1 MCFLLHNNQTMGRG
15 SKDQY
20 CLLFSQVLLSC
31 ISVSSLEWPPLF
43 FSVGRKGWLG
53 NDGPS
58 SFLTNFVYQPLPN
71 FPPLPNIF
79 AVTSLP
85 TDQCWNGRQV
95 DGCRIHY
102 ALWPKLED
110 LAGTIVTVYLRFHL
124 SAFKRMICRH
134 SWPILYLVA
143 SVSCVVLILDSLYT
157 ALCPSRSA
165 PLTCCIRNSQFFQC
179 TYPKF
184 STPFTSVVTKIAKY
198 KIITV
203 IIVSNVKKGRI
214 VKCYSLGNMIEEN
227 GLLYHVLHRFA
238 RCAQRSSWKKKVA
251 ANNDG
256 IAGVFCRHSLCKMHR
271 YTYHVRRYSRGS
283 RHLLRIQWPQTL
295 LSHWLDSHTW
305 SLVKA

>member
-1 MCFLLHNNQTMGRG
+1 MPLVSLMPWRFDRFPKPLTIAPHVFSSSQQPNHGPWLQGSILSFVLPSATFLHIG
-15 SKDQY
+15 K
-20 CLLFSQVLLSC
+20 LFGMTAA
-31 ISVSSLEWPPLF
+31 F

-58 SFLTNFVYQPLPN
+58 SFLTNFMYQPLPN

-95 DGCRIHY
+95 DGCRIPY

-110 LAGTIVTVYLRFHL
+110 LARTIVTVYLRFHL

-165 PLTCCIRNSQFFQC
+165 PLTCCIRNSQFF
-179 TYPKF
+179 
-184 STPFTSVVTKIAKY
+184 S
-198 KIITV
+198 
-203 IIVSNVKKGRI
+203 
-214 VKCYSLGNMIEEN
+214 
-227 GLLYHVLHRFA
+227 
-238 RCAQRSSWKKKVA
+238 
-251 ANNDG
+251 
-256 IAGVFCRHSLCKMHR
+256 MHI
-271 YTYHVRRYSRGS
+271 SQ
-283 RHLLRIQWPQTL
+283 I
-295 LSHWLDSHTW
+295 
-305 SLVKA
+305 

>member
-1 MCFLLHNNQTMGRG
+1 M
-15 SKDQY
+15 
-20 CLLFSQVLLSC
+20 
-31 ISVSSLEWPPLF
+31 
-43 FSVGRKGWLG
+43 
-53 NDGPS
+53 
-58 SFLTNFVYQPLPN
+58 YQPLPN

-85 TDQCWNGRQV
+85 IDQCWNGRQV
-95 DGCRIHY
+95 DGCRIPY

-184 STPFTSVVTKIAKY
+184 STPFTSVLTKLQS
-198 KIITV
+198 T
-203 IIVSNVKKGRI
+203 KKKKKLRS
-214 VKCYSLGNMIEEN
+214 SLYQTWKNA
-227 GLLYHVLHRFA
+227 GLLSVIVWVTWLKKTGYYIHVLHRFA
-238 RCAQRSSWKKKVA
+238 RCAQRSSWKKSCGK
-251 ANNDG
+251 
-256 IAGVFCRHSLCKMHR
+256 
-271 YTYHVRRYSRGS
+271 
-283 RHLLRIQWPQTL
+283 
-295 LSHWLDSHTW
+295 
-305 SLVKA
+305 